1 MLRVEDLHARVAG
14 QEVLRGVDLEVP
26 AGEVH
31 LLLGPNAAGKTTL
44 LSAIMGLPHVE
55 VTRGRVLLG
64 GRDVT
69 HMEPWERARLGL
81 ALAFQLP
88 PEFRGVKLGTLLEKV
103 AEKHG
108 SSDMLGEV
116 VDMLRL
122 DGLLEREAFRGFS
135 GGERKRAELAV
146 TLLQRP
152 RAALL
157 DEPDSGVDLESV
169 SLVASAVERL
179 SAGGAAVL
187 VVTHT
192 DFLAGRLGGT
202 AHLLLGGRIA
212 ARGPARDLL
221 ERIRARGFGGLYGE
235 GGG

>member
-14 QEVLRGVDLEVP
+14 REVLRGVDLEVP

-55 VTRGRVLLG
+55 VTGGRVLLG
-64 GRDVT
+64 DHEVT
-69 HMEPWERARLGL
+69 LLPPWERARLGL
-81 ALAFQLP
+81 ALAFQIP
-88 PEFRGVKLGTLLEKV
+88 PEFRGVKLGTILEKV

-116 VDMLRL
+116 VHLLRL
-122 DGLLEREAFRGFS
+122 DGLLERDAFRGFS

-146 TLLQRP
+146 TLLQKP
-152 RAALL
+152 KTALL

-169 SLVASAVERL
+169 SIVASAVERL
-179 SAGGAAVL
+179 AAGGAAVL

-192 DFLAGRLGGT
+192 DFLARRLDGS

-212 ARGPARDLL
+212 ASGPARDLL
-221 ERIRARGFGGLYGE
+221 ARIREHGFGGVDGE
-235 GGG
+235 DSD